1 MRARRAAP
9 AVALRSP
16 HRTVSLPRGAR
27 PRRKRAAVVD
37 DYASPSDPSD
47 STPPEVTIS
56 PADNGHVVRWHQR
69 SGKKGESGRTV
80 TRVASSKE
88 EALGH
93 ADEALGGGGSA
104 KSSKKRTISKRD
116 GQTGVTSDAEG
127 ESGSSSSP
135 AAHISRR
142 PSRSSARRRRPR
154 IGGRR

>member
-1 MRARRAAP
+1 M
-9 AVALRSP
+9 
-16 HRTVSLPRGAR
+16 
-27 PRRKRAAVVD
+27 D

-116 GQTGVTSDAEG
+116 GQPGTGMSAAEG
-127 ESGSSSSP
+127 ESGSASSP

-142 PSRSSARRRRPR
+142 SSRGSARRRRPR
-154 IGGRR
+154 VGNRRA